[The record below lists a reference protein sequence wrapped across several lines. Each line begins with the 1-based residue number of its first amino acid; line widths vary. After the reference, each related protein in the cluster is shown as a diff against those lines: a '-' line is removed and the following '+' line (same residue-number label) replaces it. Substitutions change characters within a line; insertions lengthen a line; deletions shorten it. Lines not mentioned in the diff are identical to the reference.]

1 MAACRH
7 SLGFTV
13 TSGPNTPGHL
23 SVIPQAQ
30 FDFQVEDFQGLNAN
44 STEDVDFLLNQLHD
58 SIVYNLFGKYC
69 LVRLFYSFLQSL

>member
-23 SVIPQAQ
+23 SVIFQVQ
-30 FDFQVEDFQGLNAN
+30 FDLTVEDCQVFNAN
-44 STEDVDFLLNQLHD
+44 STEDVDFVDFLLNHLHD
-58 SIVYNLFGKYC
+58 SKVYNLFGKH
-69 LVRLFYSFLQSL
+69 